1 MADPSNRRF
10 WKGPKSH
17 WGTRCAPLSVADP
30 ATERSLASRL
40 GGWSVSL
47 GRSAGRAIAAELPP
61 ERRQLLLPGRPRATG
76 DALSIARAKQARGES
91 LSATEQT
98 LIRKA
103 SNARAFTV
111 AIVVASTVFVA
122 GAGAGAYFGIDAY
135 VASITPPPPSPPH
148 PPFSPPAPPDA
159 PPAPLTP
166 PPPLSPS
173 PSPPPPSPP
182 PSPPPPSPPPSSP
195 SPSPPPPVSPPP
207 EMPVVSLDLE
217 AATGLHCYKRDSGT
231 GAIDLS
237 TPITHALFGHNATN
251 ADAPAYGL
259 LYARDTQSLGGAG
272 TCDQLA
278 AHESSSYPLVEVD
291 WIHAPVS
298 GAGLTATL
306 GTHVDGA
313 KVYLTVNNCVAYHHA
328 TATDVTTA
336 LAAINQN
343 HPIFKPDGTRAE
355 AMCVGSPT
363 QPPPSLPPS
372 PPPSPPPPSPPPS
385 PPPPSPPAATVCAG
399 NVDAP
404 NALAVSVVGGVYQLA
419 GATTAYQVG
428 ARTYHFSGIP
438 SAHPMKLWQD
448 DGACTL
454 TMASCDN
461 VVSTDYCHGSA
472 SWTVP
477 AACDGHALSL
487 RCSIHGAMGGGD
499 RLTFDGSCS

>member
-404 NALAVSVVGGVYQLA
+404 NAFAVSVVGGVYQLA

-448 DGACTL
+448 DGACTV
-454 TMASCDN
+454 T
-461 VVSTDYCHGSA
+461 HGLVRQRREHRLLPRQRLVDRPRRVRRA
-472 SWTVP
+472 RALAALLDPRRHGRRRP
-477 AACDGHALSL
+477 AHL
-487 RCSIHGAMGGGD
+487 
-499 RLTFDGSCS
+499 